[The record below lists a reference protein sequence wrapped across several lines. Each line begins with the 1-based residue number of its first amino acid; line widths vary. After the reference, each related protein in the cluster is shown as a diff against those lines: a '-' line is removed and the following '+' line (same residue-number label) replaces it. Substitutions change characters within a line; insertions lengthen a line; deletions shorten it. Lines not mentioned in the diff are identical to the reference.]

1 MVKYERILMIKKAQV
16 YLYGILNL
24 YSKAVK
30 KALEIKDTDMARDY
44 ANKPASAKTR
54 KKLWMKIAKHLFNSE
69 GSKVKVQEALTII
82 RENNVLKVE
91 DLLDLFP
98 QKAEVSDMKEHL
110 CNCLD
115 DYEEKIKELRK

>member
-1 MVKYERILMIKKAQV
+1 MIKKAQII
-16 YLYGILNL
+16 LYGILNL

-30 KALEIKDTDMARDY
+30 KALEVNDTDMARDY

-54 KKLWMKIAKHLFNSE
+54 KKLWMKIAKHLFRSEAQNS
-69 GSKVKVQEALTII
+69 GNQQMKVQEALTII

-98 QKAEVSDMKEHL
+98 QKAEVSDMKDHL

-115 DYEEKIKELRK
+115 DYE

>member
-1 MVKYERILMIKKAQV
+1 MIKKAQII
-16 YLYGILNL
+16 LYGILNL

-30 KALEIKDTDMARDY
+30 KALEINDTDMARDY
-44 ANKPASAKTR
+44 ANKPASGKTR
-54 KKLWMKIAKHLFNSE
+54 KKLWMKIAKHLFRSEVPNSQ
-69 GSKVKVQEALTII
+69 GQQVKVQEALIII

-98 QKAEVSDMKEHL
+98 QKAEVKDMKEHL

-115 DYEEKIKELRK
+115 DYEEKIKDLRT